1 MTEGTL
7 QQIQPSGRMS
17 QPALL
22 ALWRQYREHGDL
34 GARDRLVLSL
44 APVVKSIVYRKAREI
59 PPHRGVEDF
68 ISCGLEA
75 LIRSLD
81 RYDPDRG
88 TTLEQFVWTRIHGA
102 VLDELRV
109 FDWVPRSLRRVERDI
124 NRVRERFAVYH
135 GRPPTQRELSAALAI
150 SEAELADRQDDL
162 ARSEIGSLNSVVAGE
177 DGDSSEWLDVLASD
191 DPTCDPEASAIRE
204 WALVRFREAF
214 DHLASR
220 TSPCCSTCTSL
231 TLKEIGDLLG
241 VSERPRLPDPR
252 KAQARLAR
260 RELALDAPLLLSDVA

>member
-1 MTEGTL
+1 M

-220 TSPCCSTCTSL
+220 EQNVAVLLYVHEL

-241 VSERPRLPDPR
+241 VSESRVCQIHAKLKRGLRD
-252 KAQARLAR
+252 
-260 RELALDAPLLLSDVA
+260 ELALDAPLLLSDVA